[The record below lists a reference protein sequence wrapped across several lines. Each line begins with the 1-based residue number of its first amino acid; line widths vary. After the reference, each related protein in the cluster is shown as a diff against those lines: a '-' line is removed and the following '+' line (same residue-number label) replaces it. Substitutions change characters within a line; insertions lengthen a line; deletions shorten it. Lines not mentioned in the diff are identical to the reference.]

1 MGYKM
6 ADINTQLLGRIDAL
20 QLSARNQQWKQAMK
34 ASGWKLFA
42 DREKWTVASW
52 HETEGEDI
60 QIRRA
65 KLFKKIVENI
75 EIRIHDYDVIVGRL
89 TPGVIGCATAFDVCG
104 DYIPNIWKDT
114 DEISITMNA
123 NVGMDPKSIEIL
135 RNSAREFR
143 GKTAPEMT
151 YKAWEAVVGSWI
163 KDAEAAKIKDPTLDS
178 GIFGQTTSVLM
189 WEKILGKGLRSFIDE
204 AQRHIDTFIANRD
217 TNIDKLYFW
226 KSAIIV
232 CEAAVNHARR
242 YAALA
247 RKMAEAEMRPDRKA
261 ELLQIAS
268 VCEHVPENPART
280 FHEALQSMAI
290 VGVCKNYEH
299 PMHNHPQW
307 GRGDQY
313 LYPYFIQDINSGIIT
328 LEKAAELLAELIG
341 RWGTQTFVSSESTKE
356 SHQINFGINN
366 AMIGGVDKSGA
377 DCSNELSYLFLHVI
391 GLLQLSSPTLG
402 LRWNKA
408 TPHWL
413 MNKAI
418 RTNVATKGGI
428 PLFENDEVVISH
440 FLEDG
445 IPVEEAA
452 EWCGLGCVYPCLP
465 SRAEHYG
472 AEGVAACNMA
482 AMLHLVFHNGVDV
495 NGRRTGLETG
505 DPREF
510 KNFDALYSALM
521 QQHRFITHR
530 SFWLAAIAR
539 NEQSKHVRLPFLS
552 AMGIQKCM
560 DMGQDL
566 LVPDPESCMFGISD
580 RAIIDV
586 ADSLVAVKKLVF
598 DEKKLAMEELL
609 KALDSDFE
617 GKRGEEIRQMCLAQP
632 KFGNDQDEVDLLAK
646 KISEDSH
653 RIIRSYD
660 NSPFRNYMIAREG
673 LAWHYF
679 GGLGVGALP
688 NGRKAFEPLNDGAVS
703 PMRGADR
710 NGPTAVLR
718 SAIKAGF
725 KESHASVLNQ
735 KFSAA
740 ILRSNE
746 SVDKLVAYTNAFMLN
761 GGSHIQYNMV
771 DTNELRDAKMHPENH
786 RDLIVRI
793 GGFSAYFTQLSPS
806 IQDDV
811 INRNEHSL

>member
-1 MGYKM
+1 M
-6 ADINTQLLGRIDAL
+6 AGVNMELLNRINAL
-20 QLSARNQQWKQAMK
+20 QLSERNQQWKKAMK

-52 HETEGEDI
+52 RETEGEDI

-65 KLFKKIVENI
+65 ELFRKIVENV
-75 EIRIHDYDVIVGRL
+75 EIRIHDYDMIAGRP
-89 TPGVIGCATAFDVCG
+89 TPGVIGCATSFDVCG
-104 DYIPNIWKDT
+104 DYIPDLWKDT
-114 DEISITMNA
+114 AELRITMDA
-123 NVGMDPKSIEIL
+123 NVGLDPESLEIL
-135 RNSAREFR
+135 RESARVFR
-143 GKTAPEMT
+143 GRTAPDMT

-163 KDAEAAKIKDPTLDS
+163 KDAERAKLKDPTLDTA
-178 GIFGQTTSVLM
+178 IFGQTTSVLM
-189 WEKILGKGLRSFIDE
+189 WKKVLEKGLRSFIDE
-204 AQRHIDTFIANRD
+204 AQTHIDEFIANRGTD
-217 TNIDKLYFW
+217 IDKLYFW

-232 CEAAVNHARR
+232 CEAAIQHSRR

-247 RKMAEAEMRPDRKA
+247 REMAAAEVRPDRKA
-261 ELLQIAS
+261 ELLQIAGA
-268 VCEHVPENPART
+268 CEHVPEHPART

-290 VGVCKNYEH
+290 VGVCKLYEP
-299 PMHNHPQW
+299 PMHNNAQW

-313 LYPYFIQDINSGIIT
+313 LYPYFIRDINTGAIT
-328 LEKAAELLAELIG
+328 VERAAELLAELIG
-341 RWGTQTFVSSESTKE
+341 RWGTQTFVASESLKE

-366 AMIGGVDKSGA
+366 IMLGGMDKTGA
-377 DCSNELSYLFLHVI
+377 DCSNELSFLFLHVV
-391 GLLQLSSPTLG
+391 GLLQLSSPTVG

-408 TPHWL
+408 TPRWI

-418 RTNVATKGGI
+418 QTNMATKGGI

-445 IPVEEAA
+445 IPMEEAA

-472 AEGVAACNMA
+472 AEGMAACNMA
-482 AMLHLVFHNGVDV
+482 AMLHLALHNGMDV
-495 NGRRTGLETG
+495 NGKRTGLETG

-510 KNFDALYSALM
+510 KSFEDLYGALM
-521 QQHRFITHR
+521 KQHRFITHR

-539 NEQSKHVRLPFLS
+539 KEQAKHVRLPFLS
-552 AMGIQKCM
+552 AMGIQRCM
-560 DMGQDL
+560 DIGQDL
-566 LVPDPESCMFGISD
+566 LIPDPDSSMFGISD
-580 RAIIDV
+580 RALIDV
-586 ADSLVAVKKLVF
+586 ADSLMSVKKLVF
-598 DEKKLAMEELL
+598 DEKKMTMSELL
-609 KALDSDFE
+609 SALDANFS

-632 KFGNDQDEVDLLAK
+632 KYGNDLNEVDLLAR
-646 KISEDSH
+646 KISEDSYQ
-653 RIIRSYD
+653 IIRSYD

-688 NGRKAFEPLNDGAVS
+688 NGRKAFEPLNDGSIS
-703 PMRGADR
+703 PMRGADKK
-710 NGPTAVLR
+710 GPTAVLH
-718 SAIKAGF
+718 SALKAGF

-740 ILRSNE
+740 MLRSDE
-746 SVDKLVAYTNAFMLN
+746 SIDKLVTYTNAFMAN

-771 DTNELRDAKMHPENH
+771 DTNELRDAKVHPEHH

-793 GGFSAYFTQLSPS
+793 GGFSAYFTQLSS
-806 IQDDV
+806 DIQDDV
-811 INRNEHSL
+811 INRNEHTL

>member
-1 MGYKM
+1 M
-6 ADINTQLLGRIDAL
+6 AGVNAELLNRIDAL
-20 QLSARNQQWKQAMK
+20 QLSERNRQWKKAMK

-42 DREKWTVASW
+42 DREKWTVESW
-52 HETEGEDI
+52 RETEGEDI

-65 KLFKKIVENI
+65 KLFKKIVENV
-75 EIRIHDYDVIVGRL
+75 EIRIHDYDVIVGRP
-89 TPGVIGCATAFDVCG
+89 TPDVIGCATSFDVCG
-104 DYIPNIWKDT
+104 DYIPDLWKDT
-114 DEISITMNA
+114 AELQITMDA
-123 NVGMDPKSIEIL
+123 NVGLDAESLEIL
-135 RNSAREFR
+135 RNSAREFG

-151 YKAWEAVVGSWI
+151 YKALEAVDGSWI
-163 KDAEAAKIKDPTLDS
+163 RDAEAAKLKDPTLDTA
-178 GIFGQTTSVLM
+178 IFGQTTSVLM
-189 WEKILGKGLRSFIDE
+189 WKKILGKGLRSFIDE
-204 AQRHIDTFIANRD
+204 ALRHVDAFIATRQTD
-217 TNIDKLYFW
+217 IDKLYFW
-226 KSAIIV
+226 KSAMIV
-232 CEAAVNHARR
+232 CEAAISHSHR

-247 RKMAEAEMRPDRKA
+247 REMAESEVRPERKA
-261 ELLQIAS
+261 ELFQIAYI
-268 VCEHVPENPART
+268 CEHVPEHAARN

-290 VGVCKNYEH
+290 IGVCKLYEH
-299 PMHNHPQW
+299 PMHNNPQW

-313 LYPYFIQDINSGIIT
+313 LYPYFIQDVNNGTLT
-328 LEKAAELLAELIG
+328 LERAAELLAELIG
-341 RWGTQTFVSSESTKE
+341 RWGTQTFVASESLKE

-366 AMIGGVDKSGA
+366 IMIGGVNKSGV
-377 DCSNELSYLFLHVI
+377 DCSNELSYLFLHLI
-391 GLLQLSSPTLG
+391 ALLQLSSPTLG
-402 LRWNKA
+402 LRWNRA

-418 RTNVATKGGI
+418 RTNMVTKGGI

-445 IPVEEAA
+445 IPMEEAA

-472 AEGVAACNMA
+472 AEGVAACNVA
-482 AMLHLVFHNGVDV
+482 AMLHLVLHNGVDV
-495 NGRRTGLETG
+495 NGKHTGLETG
-505 DPREF
+505 DPRGF
-510 KNFDALYSALM
+510 KSFDELYEALM
-521 QQHRFITHR
+521 KQHKFITHR
-530 SFWLAAIAR
+530 TFWLAAIAR
-539 NEQSKHVRLPFLS
+539 REQAKHVRLPFLS
-552 AMGIQKCM
+552 TMGIQRCM
-560 DMGQDL
+560 DLGRDL
-566 LVPDPESCMFGISD
+566 LLPDPDSCMFGISD

-586 ADSLVAVKKLVF
+586 ADSLIAIKKLVF
-598 DEKKLAMEELL
+598 DDKKLTMDELIKVL
-609 KALDSDFE
+609 ESNFD
-617 GKRGEEIRQMCLAQP
+617 GKRGEEIRQICLAQP
-632 KFGNDQDEVDLLAK
+632 KFGNDIDEVDLLAR
-646 KISEDSH
+646 KISADSY

-660 NSPFRNYMIAREG
+660 NSPFRNYMVAREG

-703 PMRGADR
+703 PMRGADK

-735 KFSAA
+735 KFSSA

-746 SVDKLVAYTNAFMLN
+746 SIDKLVAYTDAFMSS

-771 DTNELRDAKMHPENH
+771 DTRELRDAKIHPENH

-793 GGFSAYFTQLSPS
+793 GGFSAYFTQLSPD

>member
-1 MGYKM
+1 MVE
-6 ADINTQLLGRIDAL
+6 INTQLLTRIDAL
-20 QLSARNQQWKQAMK
+20 NLSERNRQWKQAMK
-34 ASGWKLFA
+34 ASEWKLFT
-42 DREKWTVASW
+42 DREKWTVTSW
-52 HETEGEDI
+52 HETEGDDI

-65 KLFKKIVENI
+65 MLFKKIVENI
-75 EIRIHDYDVIVGRL
+75 EIRIHDYDGIVGRL
-89 TPGVIGCATAFDVCG
+89 TPGVLGCATAFDVCG
-104 DYIPNIWKDT
+104 DYIPDIWKDT
-114 DEISITMNA
+114 DELNISMNA
-123 NVGMDPKSIEIL
+123 NVGLDRENIEIL

-189 WEKILGKGLRSFIDE
+189 WKKILGKGLKSFILE
-204 AQRHIDTFIANRD
+204 AQDHINAFIANRE

-226 KSAIIV
+226 KSVIIV
-232 CEAAVNHARR
+232 CEAAIHHSRR

-247 RKMAEAEMRPDRKA
+247 REMADTEMRPERKA
-261 ELLQIAS
+261 ELLQIAN
-268 VCEHVPENPART
+268 VCEYAPENPART
-280 FHEALQSMAI
+280 FQEALQSMAI

-299 PMHNHPQW
+299 PMHNNPQW

-313 LYPYFIQDINSGIIT
+313 LYPYFIRDIENGVLT
-328 LEKAAELLAELIG
+328 LEKAADLLAELIG
-341 RWGTQTFVSSESTKE
+341 RWGTQTFVSNESTKE

-366 AMIGGVDKSGA
+366 IMIGGVDKSGA

-402 LRWNKA
+402 LRWNKS

-418 RTNVATKGGI
+418 RTNMATKGGI
-428 PLFENDEVVISH
+428 PLFENDDVVIPH

-445 IPVEEAA
+445 IPMDEAA

-482 AMLHLVFHNGVDV
+482 AMLHLVLHNGVDV
-495 NGRRTGLETG
+495 NGKRTGLETG
-505 DPREF
+505 DPRTF
-510 KNFDALYSALM
+510 NNFDELYDALM
-521 QQHRFITHR
+521 KQHRFITHR
-530 SFWLAAIAR
+530 TFWLAAIAR
-539 NEQSKHVRLPFLS
+539 KEQSKHVRLPFLS
-552 AMGIQKCM
+552 AMGIQRCM
-560 DMGQDL
+560 DLGQDL
-566 LVPDPESCMFGISD
+566 LVPDPDSCMFGISD

-598 DEKKLAMEELL
+598 HEKKLTMDELL
-609 KALDSDFE
+609 KALDGNFD

-632 KFGNDQDEVDLLAK
+632 KFGNDKDEVDLLVK

-653 RIIRSYD
+653 QIIRSYD

-688 NGRKAFEPLNDGAVS
+688 NGRKAFEPLNDGALS
-703 PMRGADR
+703 PMRGTDK

-718 SAIKAGF
+718 SVIKAGF
-725 KESHASVLNQ
+725 HESHASVLNQ
-735 KFSAA
+735 KFSSA

-746 SVDKLVAYTNAFMLN
+746 SIDKLVAYTNAFMLN

-771 DTNELRDAKMHPENH
+771 DTKELRDAKIHPENH

-793 GGFSAYFTQLSPS
+793 GGFSAYFTQLSPG

>member
-1 MGYKM
+1 MVEV
-6 ADINTQLLGRIDAL
+6 NTELLARIDAL
-20 QLSARNQQWKQAMK
+20 QLSERNQQWKKAMK

-52 HETEGEDI
+52 QETEGEDI

-65 KLFKKIVENI
+65 RLFKKVVENI
-75 EIRIHDYDVIVGRL
+75 EIRIHDYDVIVGRPS
-89 TPGVIGCATAFDVCG
+89 PGVIGCATAFDVCG
-104 DYIPNIWKDT
+104 DYIPDIWKDT
-114 DEISITMNA
+114 AELKITMDA
-123 NVGMDPKSIEIL
+123 NVGIDPESIEIL

-163 KDAEAAKIKDPTLDS
+163 KDAEAAKLKDPTLDS
-178 GIFGQTTSVLM
+178 AIFGQTTSVLM
-189 WEKILGKGLRSFIDE
+189 WEKILRQGLRSFIDE
-204 AQRHIDTFIANRD
+204 ARKHIDAFIANRE
-217 TNIDKLYFW
+217 TGIDKLYFW
-226 KSAIIV
+226 KSAITV
-232 CEAAVNHARR
+232 CQAAINHSRR
-242 YAALA
+242 YAVLA
-247 RKMAEAEMRPDRKA
+247 RAMAEAEARPDRKA
-261 ELLQIAS
+261 ELLQIADM
-268 VCEHVPENPART
+268 CDHVPENPARN
-280 FHEALQSMAI
+280 FQEALQSMAI
-290 VGVCKNYEH
+290 VGVCKYYEH
-299 PMHNHPQW
+299 PMHNNPQW

-313 LYPYFIQDINSGIIT
+313 LYPYFIRDVNNGTIT
-328 LEKAAELLAELIG
+328 LERAAELLAELLG
-341 RWGTQTFVSSESTKE
+341 RWGTQTFVASESLKE

-366 AMIGGVDKSGA
+366 VMIGGVDRTGA

-408 TPHWL
+408 TPHW
-413 MNKAI
+413 MMHKAI
-418 RTNVATKGGI
+418 RTNMATKGGI
-428 PLFENDEVVISH
+428 PLFENDEVVIAH

-445 IPVEEAA
+445 ISMDEAA

-482 AMLHLVFHNGVDV
+482 AMLHLALHDGVDV
-495 NGRRTGLETG
+495 NGRRTGLATG
-505 DPREF
+505 DPRKFES
-510 KNFDALYSALM
+510 FDALYDALM

-539 NEQSKHVRLPFLS
+539 KEQSKHLRLPFLS
-552 AMGIQKCM
+552 TMGIQQCM
-560 DMGQDL
+560 DLGQDL
-566 LVPDPESCMFGISD
+566 LIPDPDSCMFGISD

-586 ADSLVAVKKLVF
+586 ADSLIAVKKLVF
-598 DEKKLAMEELL
+598 EDRKLTIGELL
-609 KALDSDFE
+609 EALETNFE

-632 KFGNDQDEVDLLAK
+632 KFGNDTDAVDLLAK
-646 KISEDSH
+646 RISEDSYQ
-653 RIIRSYD
+653 IIRSYD

-688 NGRKAFEPLNDGAVS
+688 NGRKAFEPLNDGSVS
-703 PMRGADR
+703 PMRGADKK
-710 NGPTAVLR
+710 GPTAVLR
-718 SAIKAGF
+718 SVVKAGF

-746 SVDKLVAYTNAFMLN
+746 SIDKLVAYTNAFMSN

-771 DTNELRDAKMHPENH
+771 DTNELRDAKLHPEKY

-793 GGFSAYFTQLSPS
+793 GGFSAYFTQLSPG

-811 INRNEHSL
+811 INRNEHRV